1 MNRDDGIDLQ
11 LGWNLLFKLSVPYS
25 TGSRQREIRDGW
37 KQAPTIFF
45 FLPSLSLPSAIKRFS
60 PSLYPW
66 PSFLYI
72 SPGYMDP
79 PVSIRKTCEPTIDRF
94 RIKKGKEDSAE
105 GGFCLQST
113 PDWPLSYGGE
123 KEESSF
129 SYFSSWEPAQT
140 QLSGGGVWKGP
151 RVFILFENIT

>member
-1 MNRDDGIDLQ
+1 MTELIC
-11 LGWNLLFKLSVPYS
+11 NLVEIFFSNCPSLPYS

-45 FLPSLSLPSAIKRFS
+45 FLPSLSLPSAIKRS
-60 PSLYPW
+60 PSLSLSLAVLFIYFAWIYGSARFHP
-66 PSFLYI
+66 
-72 SPGYMDP
+72 
-79 PVSIRKTCEPTIDRF
+79 KTCEPTIDRF
-94 RIKKGKEDSAE
+94 RIKKGKEDSAG

-123 KEESSF
+123 KEESS

-140 QLSGGGVWKGP
+140 QLSGGGVWKDP
-151 RVFILFENIT
+151 RVFRLFENIT